1 MEIGSNGSDKVSR
14 PPISS
19 RVSVG
24 VARTL
29 TKVCRHR
36 AELTTKGGQEGRNV
50 DARHGTQVT
59 QDKQG
64 NVRGRRGGTMEAAG
78 RGVFEHRETPHTGA
92 HRETVA
98 STTTTTT
105 TTRRDDL

>member
-59 QDKQG
+59 QD
-64 NVRGRRGGTMEAAG
+64 NV
-78 RGVFEHRETPHTGA
+78 TGK
-92 HRETVA
+92 RKRKK
-98 STTTTTT
+98 
-105 TTRRDDL
+105 RRDDGSSGP